1 MAIVVVLYKAE
12 LSLFHKDLLKNGNI
26 TLIVVDN
33 TPGRDLDLRAD
44 RLVYIPLGD
53 NLGIATAQNE
63 GIGQARESGCDYVI
77 FFDQDSVIPEG
88 YANRM
93 VEEYKRINGLVP
105 NLFLLGPTVTNGRT
119 KEVYKSTIHRD
130 VWAAE
135 DFILRRE
142 IISSGSC
149 VALRKIEE
157 VGLND
162 DYLFIDYVDF
172 ELCWRA
178 NNKGFVNGLTT
189 NIKLIHYVG
198 QQEYRIFNQLVII
211 SAPIRYYYQ
220 VRNYL
225 WLIRRCLSKER
236 ETRDDRDTFVL
247 R

>member
-1 MAIVVVLYKAE
+1 MRESVAIVVVLYKAE

-105 NLFLLGPTVTNGRT
+105 NLFLLGPTVTSIGMYGRQ
-119 KEVYKSTIHRD
+119 R
-130 VWAAE
+130 
-135 DFILRRE
+135 IL
-142 IISSGSC
+142 
-149 VALRKIEE
+149 
-157 VGLND
+157 
-162 DYLFIDYVDF
+162 Y
-172 ELCWRA
+172 
-178 NNKGFVNGLTT
+178 
-189 NIKLIHYVG
+189 
-198 QQEYRIFNQLVII
+198 
-211 SAPIRYYYQ
+211 
-220 VRNYL
+220 
-225 WLIRRCLSKER
+225 
-236 ETRDDRDTFVL
+236 
-247 R
+247 